1 MTVPYRTRSTS
12 VRLADL
18 KIKVNPRNIE
28 ANVIYC
34 YISLGIPTLIERQ
47 MMHRIVNRYILR
59 EISVP
64 FFMILLVLTFALLM
78 GRILQLMDLMINK
91 GIDAAD
97 IARLVLYLMPSF
109 LTITIPVSLLISILI
124 GLGRLSRDN
133 EIIVL
138 KSSGLSLYQLVPS
151 IALAALCAFFITAV
165 TGFFLVPYGNFATKN
180 LLFDIAQQKAS
191 IGIKE
196 RVFNGDFAGL
206 VLYAQ
211 ELPPQEDCMKG
222 VFISD
227 NRTLEEP
234 TTIIAQRGFLVSDPT
249 SMRVTLRLQDGS
261 IHTADAGAA
270 TYKKIDF
277 SSYDINLDLS
287 TSIGGKNG
295 AVTKDSK
302 EMSLPELIRESH
314 TPGLEEKAMKE
325 FIIEIHKKFTL
336 PFACIVFGII
346 GIPLGIS
353 KHRSGK
359 SRGFVIGITVIM
371 IYYVI
376 QIGGEA
382 LGETG
387 MLSPALGAW
396 ISNTLLGATGIYL
409 FLTNAKEK
417 PLIPESIRKIG
428 VRTRT

>member
-1 MTVPYRTRSTS
+1 VPHIIRSITTG
-12 VRLADL
+12 LADL

-28 ANVIYC
+28 ANVICC
-34 YISLGIPTLIERQ
+34 YIPLVIPTLIERQ
-47 MMHRIVNRYILR
+47 KMRRIVNRYILR
-59 EISVP
+59 EISIP
-64 FFMILLVLTFALLM
+64 FFMILFVLTFALLM
-78 GRILQLMDLMINK
+78 GKILQLMDLMINK
-91 GIDAAD
+91 GIAVTD
-97 IARLVLYLMPSF
+97 IVKLVLYLMPSF
-109 LTITIPVSLLISILI
+109 LIITIPVSLLISILI

-138 KSSGLSLYQLVPS
+138 KASGLSLYQLMPS
-151 IALAALCAFFITAV
+151 VVFAALCAFVITAV

-196 RVFNGDFAGL
+196 RVFNGDFAGI

-211 ELPPQEDCMKG
+211 ELPPQEDYMKG

-227 NRTLEEP
+227 NRTLKEP
-234 TTIIAQRGFLVSDPT
+234 TTIIAQRGYLVSDPE

-261 IHTADAGAA
+261 IHTADADAA
-270 TYKKIDF
+270 TYKKVDF
-277 SSYDINLDLS
+277 GSYDINLDLS
-287 TSIGGKNG
+287 TSIRGKNG
-295 AVTKDSK
+295 IITKDSK
-302 EMSLPELIRESH
+302 EMSLPELIKKSH
-314 TPGLEEKAMKE
+314 TPGLGEVAVKE

-359 SRGFVIGITVIM
+359 SRGFVIGLIVIM
-371 IYYVI
+371 VYYVI

-396 ISNTLLGATGIYL
+396 ISNTILGT
-409 FLTNAKEK
+409 
-417 PLIPESIRKIG
+417 IG
-428 VRTRT
+428 VYLLITAEKERPFIPDFIRNIGVWTRT

>member
-1 MTVPYRTRSTS
+1 MM
-12 VRLADL
+12 
-18 KIKVNPRNIE
+18 PRI
-28 ANVIYC
+28 I
-34 YISLGIPTLIERQ
+34 
-47 MMHRIVNRYILR
+47 NRYILR
-59 EISVP
+59 EIFIP
-64 FFMILLVLTFALLM
+64 FFMILFVLTFALLM

-91 GIDAAD
+91 GIDVTD

-138 KSSGLSLYQLVPS
+138 KSSGLSLYQLMPS
-151 IALAALCAFFITAV
+151 VAFAALCAFFITAV
-165 TGFFLVPYGNFATKN
+165 TGFFLVPYGNLATKN

-206 VLYAQ
+206 VLYAE
-211 ELPPQEDCMKG
+211 ELPPQEDYMRN

-234 TTIIAQRGFLVSDPT
+234 TTIIAQRGYLVSDPG

-261 IHTADAGAA
+261 IHTADAGTG

-287 TSIGGKNG
+287 ASAGNKNG
-295 AVTKDSK
+295 AITKDSK

-314 TPGLEEKAMKE
+314 TPGLGEVAMKE

-346 GIPLGIS
+346 GVPLGIS

-359 SRGFVIGITVIM
+359 SRGFVIGLIVIM
-371 IYYVI
+371 IYYII

-387 MLSPALGAW
+387 MLPPAIGAW
-396 ISNTLLGATGIYL
+396 ISNTLLGTVGIYL
-409 FLTNAKEK
+409 LIMAVKERS
-417 PLIPESIRKIG
+417 LIPDFIRNIG
-428 VRTRT
+428 VRRRT

>member
-1 MTVPYRTRSTS
+1 M
-12 VRLADL
+12 
-18 KIKVNPRNIE
+18 
-28 ANVIYC
+28 
-34 YISLGIPTLIERQ
+34 
-47 MMHRIVNRYILR
+47 
-59 EISVP
+59 
-64 FFMILLVLTFALLM
+64 
-78 GRILQLMDLMINK
+78 
-91 GIDAAD
+91 
-97 IARLVLYLMPSF
+97 
-109 LTITIPVSLLISILI
+109 
-124 GLGRLSRDN
+124 
-133 EIIVL
+133 
-138 KSSGLSLYQLVPS
+138 PS
-151 IALAALCAFFITAV
+151 IAFASLCAFFITAV

-180 LLFDIAQQKAS
+180 LLFDIARQKAS

-211 ELPPQEDCMKG
+211 ELPPQEDFMKG

-227 NRTLEEP
+227 NRTLREP
-234 TTIIAQRGFLVSDPT
+234 TTIIAQRGYLVSDPE

-261 IHTADAGAA
+261 IHTADTDAA

-287 TSIGGKNG
+287 ASIGDKNG
-295 AVTKDSK
+295 IITKDSK
-302 EMSLPELIRESH
+302 EMSLPELIRESRA
-314 TPGLEEKAMKE
+314 PGLKETAMKE

-346 GIPLGIS
+346 GVPLGIS

-359 SRGFVIGITVIM
+359 SRGFVIGLTVIM
-371 IYYVI
+371 IYYVL

-387 MLSPALGAW
+387 MLSPAIGAW
-396 ISNTLLGATGIYL
+396 ISNAMLGVIGVYLLITA
-409 FLTNAKEK
+409 AKEK
-417 PLIPESIRKIG
+417 PLIPDSIRNIG

>member
-1 MTVPYRTRSTS
+1 MTVPHITPSTPT
-12 VRLADL
+12 RLADL

-34 YISLGIPTLIERQ
+34 YISSGIPTLIERQ
-47 MMHRIVNRYILR
+47 TMHRIVNRYILR
-59 EISVP
+59 EISIP

-91 GIDAAD
+91 GIEATD
-97 IARLVLYLMPSF
+97 IAKLILYLMPSF

-124 GLGRLSRDN
+124 GLGRLSRDS

-138 KSSGLSLYQLVPS
+138 KSSGLSLYQLMPS
-151 IALAALCAFFITAV
+151 VALASLCAFFITAV

-180 LLFDIAQQKAS
+180 LLFDMARQKAS

-206 VLYAQ
+206 VLYAEEIPSQ
-211 ELPPQEDCMKG
+211 ENYMRN

-227 NRTLEEP
+227 NRMMEEP
-234 TTIIAQRGFLVSDPT
+234 TTIIAQRGYLVSDPE

-261 IHTADAGAA
+261 IHTADADAT

-287 TSIGGKNG
+287 TSIGDKNG
-295 AVTKDSK
+295 VVIKDSK

-314 TPGLEEKAMKE
+314 TPGIEETAMKE
-325 FIIEIHKKFTL
+325 FVIEIHKKFTL
-336 PFACIVFGII
+336 PFACLVFGII

-359 SRGFVIGITVIM
+359 SRGFVIGLIVIM

-387 MLSPALGAW
+387 MLPPAVGAW
-396 ISNTLLGATGIYL
+396 ISNTLLGAAGVYL
-409 FLTNAKEK
+409 LITAAKEK
-417 PLIPESIRKIG
+417 PLLPESIRKIG